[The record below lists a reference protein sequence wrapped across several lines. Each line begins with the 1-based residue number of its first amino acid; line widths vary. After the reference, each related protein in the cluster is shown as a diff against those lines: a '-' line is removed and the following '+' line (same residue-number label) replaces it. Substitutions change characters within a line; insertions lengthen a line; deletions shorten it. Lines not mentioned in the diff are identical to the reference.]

1 MGLCIICFC
10 AQPVTGWKR
19 KAYTAQ
25 SSVSHDQ
32 AVIQLC
38 SKYLPWTIW
47 CHAVCCLH
55 MVSHCGN
62 TLFSFPVWSSQS
74 KSICPHLARHRE
86 TACLKDEEVTAL
98 YLQLWKRWQA
108 FWLTTQQEIPHTISR
123 GPQKP
128 AWIWRNGRT
137 LVISFKNIHDT
148 LYKQTRTHAHYTHI
162 DTKDRLHSSLYES
175 TEDKDLH
182 SVYNQVM
189 PVTIGTCCLHIS
201 P

>member
-1 MGLCIICFC
+1 M
-10 AQPVTGWKR
+10 
-19 KAYTAQ
+19 
-25 SSVSHDQ
+25 
-32 AVIQLC
+32 IQLC

-62 TLFSFPVWSSQS
+62 ALLSFPVWSSQC

-98 YLQLWKRWQA
+98 YLQFWKRWQP

-123 GPQKP
+123 GPQKACLDMEKWQDFGHIFQKYTWHP
-128 AWIWRNGRT
+128 
-137 LVISFKNIHDT
+137 L
-148 LYKQTRTHAHYTHI
+148 QTNTHTHAHYAHR
-162 DTKDRLHSSLYES
+162 DTKERERCVWIYRGHTDF
-175 TEDKDLH
+175 H
-182 SVYNQVM
+182 SVHKQAVSI
-189 PVTIGTCCLHIS
+189 TIGTCCLHIS